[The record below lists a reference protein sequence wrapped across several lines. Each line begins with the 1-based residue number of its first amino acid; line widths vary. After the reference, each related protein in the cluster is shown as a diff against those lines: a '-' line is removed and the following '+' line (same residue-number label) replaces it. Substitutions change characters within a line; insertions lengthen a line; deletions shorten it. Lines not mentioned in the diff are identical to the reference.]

1 MITDEQAHIIKHTM
15 KFMLYKEGN
24 AWCEKKPSNFDEAMG
39 IFFFERQMNRK
50 KINFIMLKL
59 VLTTRNNFTHVFI
72 LAQSDLHV
80 FSLGARQ
87 MS

>member
-1 MITDEQAHIIKHTM
+1 
-15 KFMLYKEGN
+15 
-24 AWCEKKPSNFDEAMG
+24 MG
-39 IFFFERQMNRK
+39 IFFFERKMNWK

-59 VLTTRNNFTHVFI
+59 ELTTHNNCTHVFI
-72 LAQSDLHV
+72 LAQCDLHI

>member
-1 MITDEQAHIIKHTM
+1 M
-15 KFMLYKEGN
+15 KKNLQTSM
-24 AWCEKKPSNFDEAMG
+24 KPWEFF
-39 IFFFERQMNRK
+39 FFFERQMNRK

>member
-15 KFMLYKEGN
+15 KFMLYKDGN
-24 AWCEKKPSNFDEAMG
+24 AWCKKKPSNFDEAMG

>member
-1 MITDEQAHIIKHTM
+1 METHDVQKKH
-15 KFMLYKEGN
+15 
-24 AWCEKKPSNFDEAMG
+24 SNFDEAMG
-39 IFFFERQMNRK
+39 IFFFFEREREMNRK
-50 KINFIMLKL
+50 KIDFFMLTL
-59 VLTTRNNFTHVFI
+59 ELTTRNNFTHVFI

>member
-1 MITDEQAHIIKHTM
+1 METH
-15 KFMLYKEGN
+15 GV
-24 AWCEKKPSNFDEAMG
+24 KKKVSEAMG
-39 IFFFERQMNRK
+39 IFFFFERKMKKK

-59 VLTTRNNFTHVFI
+59 VLTTHNNFTRVFI
-72 LAQSDLHV
+72 LAQCNLHV

>member
-1 MITDEQAHIIKHTM
+1 
-15 KFMLYKEGN
+15 MLYKDGN
-24 AWCEKKPSNFDEAMG
+24 PRCKKKVSEAMG
-39 IFFFERQMNRK
+39 IFFFFERKMKRK

-59 VLTTRNNFTHVFI
+59 VLTTHNNFTHVFI
-72 LAQSDLHV
+72 LTQSDLHV

>member
-1 MITDEQAHIIKHTM
+1 
-15 KFMLYKEGN
+15 
-24 AWCEKKPSNFDEAMG
+24 
-39 IFFFERQMNRK
+39 MNRK

-59 VLTTRNNFTHVFI
+59 VSTTHNNFTHVFI
-72 LAQSDLHV
+72 LAQSHLQV

>member
-1 MITDEQAHIIKHTM
+1 M
-15 KFMLYKEGN
+15 KPWEF
-24 AWCEKKPSNFDEAMG
+24 
-39 IFFFERQMNRK
+39 FFFERKMNRK

-59 VLTTRNNFTHVFI
+59 ELTTRNNFTHVFI
-72 LAQSDLHV
+72 LAQFDLHV

>member
-1 MITDEQAHIIKHTM
+1 MTETH
-15 KFMLYKEGN
+15 GV
-24 AWCEKKPSNFDEAMG
+24 KKNVPEAMG
-39 IFFFERQMNRK
+39 IFFFERKMKRK

-59 VLTTRNNFTHVFI
+59 VLTTRKNFTRVFI

>member
-1 MITDEQAHIIKHTM
+1 METHGVKKK
-15 KFMLYKEGN
+15 KFL
-24 AWCEKKPSNFDEAMG
+24 KPWEF
-39 IFFFERQMNRK
+39 FFFERKMKRK

-59 VLTTRNNFTHVFI
+59 VLTTHNNFTHVFI

>member
-1 MITDEQAHIIKHTM
+1 
-15 KFMLYKEGN
+15 
-24 AWCEKKPSNFDEAMG
+24 
-39 IFFFERQMNRK
+39 MNRK

-87 MS
+87 MSLPISTDLSHKWMDSLQIAIMFEVVIFFIHALLFIRNTLYMTSS

>member
-1 MITDEQAHIIKHTM
+1 
-15 KFMLYKEGN
+15 
-24 AWCEKKPSNFDEAMG
+24 
-39 IFFFERQMNRK
+39 MNRK

-87 MS
+87 MSQPISTDL